1 MNDVQTAKLL
11 GWFSV
16 GLGAAELI
24 FGRSMNR
31 RLGLG
36 QSPGLVRA
44 FGAREVAA
52 GAMVLMYPDMAAPV
66 WLRVAGDAL
75 DLAVLARAL
84 ATPNR
89 RREATLLTMLAVL
102 GVTALDVATATALS
116 QRHSRALATARR
128 TRVQRV

>member
-1 MNDVQTAKLL
+1 MNDIQAAKFL
-11 GWFSV
+11 GWLSV
-16 GLGAAELI
+16 GLGATELV

-31 RLGLG
+31 ALGLG
-36 QSPGLVRA
+36 QSPALVRA

-52 GAMVLMYPDMAAPV
+52 GVAVLMYPDMAAPI

-84 ATPNR
+84 SIRSR
-89 RREATLLTMLAVL
+89 RREATLLSMFAVL
-102 GVTALDVATATALS
+102 GVTALDVMTVASLS
-116 QRHSRALATARR
+116 QRHNRALATARR

>member
-1 MNDVQTAKLL
+1 MNDVQTAKFL

-24 FGRSMNR
+24 LGRKMNR
-31 RLGLG
+31 ALGLG
-36 QSPGLVRA
+36 QSPALVRA

-52 GAMVLMYPDMAAPV
+52 GAMVLMYPDMAAPI

-75 DLAVLARAL
+75 DIAVLARAL
-84 ATPNR
+84 STRNR
-89 RREATLLTMLAVL
+89 RRQATIASLLAVL
-102 GVTALDVATATALS
+102 GVTALDVMTAASLS

-128 TRVQRV
+128 TRVQRT

>member
-1 MNDVQTAKLL
+1 MNDIQTAKFL

-16 GLGAAELI
+16 GLGAVELV

-44 FGAREVAA
+44 FGAREMAA
-52 GAMVLMYPDMAAPV
+52 GAMVLMYPDTAAPV

-75 DLAVLARAL
+75 DIAVLARAL
-84 ATPNR
+84 TIRNR
-89 RREATLLTMLAVL
+89 RRQATLLSMLAVL
-102 GVTALDVATATALS
+102 GVTALDVATASSLS

>member
-1 MNDVQTAKLL
+1 MNDVQTAKSL

-16 GLGAAELI
+16 GLGAAQLI

-31 RLGLG
+31 KLGLG
-36 QSPGLVRA
+36 QSPGLIRA

-52 GAMVLMYPDMAAPV
+52 GAMVLMYPDMAAPI

-75 DLAVLARAL
+75 DLAVVARAL
-84 ATPNR
+84 TTRNR
-89 RREATLLTMLAVL
+89 RREATVLTMLAVL
-102 GVTALDVATATALS
+102 GVTAIDVATATALS

-128 TRVQRV
+128 TRVQRA

>member
-1 MNDVQTAKLL
+1 MNDIQTAKFL

-16 GLGAAELI
+16 GLGAAELV

-52 GAMVLMYPDMAAPV
+52 GAMVLTYPDTAAPV

-75 DLAVLARAL
+75 DIAVLARAL
-84 ATPNR
+84 TIRNR
-89 RREATLLTMLAVL
+89 RRQATLLSMLAVL
-102 GVTALDVATATALS
+102 GVTALDVATASSLS

>member
-1 MNDVQTAKLL
+1 MNDIQTAKFL
-11 GWFSV
+11 GWFSI
-16 GLGAAELI
+16 GLGAAELV

-52 GAMVLMYPDMAAPV
+52 GAMVLMYPDTAAPV

-75 DLAVLARAL
+75 DIAVLARAL
-84 ATPNR
+84 TTRNR
-89 RREATLLTMLAVL
+89 RRQATLLSMFAVL
-102 GVTALDVATATALS
+102 GVTALDVATASSLS

>member
-1 MNDVQTAKLL
+1 MNDVQTAKFL

-24 FGRSMNR
+24 FGRRMNR
-31 RLGLG
+31 ALGLG
-36 QSPGLVRA
+36 QSPALVRA

-52 GAMVLMYPDMAAPV
+52 GAMVLMYPDMAAPI

-84 ATPNR
+84 TTRNR
-89 RREATLLTMLAVL
+89 RRQATLASTLAVL
-102 GVTALDVATATALS
+102 GVTALDVVTAASLS
-116 QRHSRALATARR
+116 QRHSKALATARR
-128 TRVQRV
+128 TRVQRA

>member
-1 MNDVQTAKLL
+1 VNDIQAAKFL

-16 GLGAAELI
+16 GLGAAELV

-31 RLGLG
+31 TLGLG
-36 QSPGLVRA
+36 QSPALVRA

-52 GAMVLMYPDMAAPV
+52 GVAVLMYPDMAAPI

-84 ATPNR
+84 STRNR
-89 RREATLLTMLAVL
+89 RREATLLSMFAVL
-102 GVTALDVATATALS
+102 GVTALDVMTAASLS

-128 TRVQRV
+128 TRVQRA

>member
-1 MNDVQTAKLL
+1 MNDVQTAKVL

-16 GLGAAELI
+16 GLGAAQLI

-31 RLGLG
+31 TLGLR
-36 QSPGLVRA
+36 QSPALVRA
-44 FGAREVAA
+44 LGAREVAA

-84 ATPNR
+84 ATGGR
-89 RREATLLTMLAVL
+89 RREATLLATLAVL
-102 GVTALDVATATALS
+102 GVTAVDVVTAASLS
-116 QRHSRALATARR
+116 QRHNRALATARR
-128 TRVQRV
+128 TRVQRA

>member
-16 GLGAAELI
+16 GLGAAQLI

-31 RLGLG
+31 KLGLG
-36 QSPGLVRA
+36 QSPGLIRA

-52 GAMVLMYPDMAAPV
+52 GAMVLMYPDMAAPI

-75 DLAVLARAL
+75 DLAVVARAL
-84 ATPNR
+84 TTRNR
-89 RREATLLTMLAVL
+89 RREATVLTMLAVL
-102 GVTALDVATATALS
+102 GVTAIDVATATALS
-116 QRHSRALATARR
+116 QRHNRALATARR
-128 TRVQRV
+128 TRVQRA

>member
-1 MNDVQTAKLL
+1 MNDIQAAKFL

-16 GLGAAELI
+16 GLGLAELV

-31 RLGLG
+31 TLGLN
-36 QSPGLVRA
+36 QSPALVRA

-52 GAMVLMYPDMAAPV
+52 GVAVLTYPDMAAPI

-84 ATPNR
+84 STRSR
-89 RREATLLTMLAVL
+89 RREATLLSMFAVL
-102 GVTALDVATATALS
+102 GVTALDVMTAASLS

-128 TRVQRV
+128 TRVQRA

>member
-1 MNDVQTAKLL
+1 MNDVQTAKFL

-31 RLGLG
+31 KLGLG

-52 GAMVLMYPDMAAPV
+52 GTMVLMYPDMAAPI
-66 WLRVAGDAL
+66 WLRVAGDVL
-75 DLAVLARAL
+75 DLAVVARAL
-84 ATPNR
+84 TTHNR
-89 RREATLLTMLAVL
+89 RREATILTLLAVL
-102 GVTALDVATATALS
+102 GVTAVDVATATALS
-116 QRHSRALATARR
+116 QRHGRALATARR
-128 TRVQRV
+128 TRVQRA

>member
-1 MNDVQTAKLL
+1 MNDVQTAKFL

-16 GLGAAELI
+16 GLGAAELVL
-24 FGRSMNR
+24 GRRMNR
-31 RLGLG
+31 ALGLG
-36 QSPGLVRA
+36 QSPALVRA

-52 GAMVLMYPDMAAPV
+52 GAMVLMYPDMAAPI

-84 ATPNR
+84 TTRNR
-89 RREATLLTMLAVL
+89 RRQATLVSTLAVL
-102 GVTALDVATATALS
+102 GVTALDVVTAASLS

-128 TRVQRV
+128 TQVQRA

>member
-1 MNDVQTAKLL
+1 MNDVQTAKFL

-16 GLGAAELI
+16 GLGATELI
-24 FGRSMNR
+24 FGRRMNR
-31 RLGLG
+31 ALGLG
-36 QSPGLVRA
+36 QSPALVRA

-52 GAMVLMYPDMAAPV
+52 GAMVLMYPDMAAPI

-84 ATPNR
+84 TTPNR
-89 RREATLLTMLAVL
+89 RRQATLASTLAVL
-102 GVTALDVATATALS
+102 GVTALDVVTAASLS

-128 TRVQRV
+128 TRVLRA

>member
-1 MNDVQTAKLL
+1 MNDVQTAKFL

-24 FGRSMNR
+24 FGRSLNR
-31 RLGLG
+31 TLGLG

-52 GAMVLMYPDMAAPV
+52 GAMVLMYPDAAAPV

-84 ATPNR
+84 TTRNR
-89 RREATLLTMLAVL
+89 RREATVLTTLAVL
-102 GVTALDVATATALS
+102 GVTALDVMTAAALS
-116 QRHSRALATARR
+116 RRHSRALATARR
-128 TRVQRV
+128 TRVQRA